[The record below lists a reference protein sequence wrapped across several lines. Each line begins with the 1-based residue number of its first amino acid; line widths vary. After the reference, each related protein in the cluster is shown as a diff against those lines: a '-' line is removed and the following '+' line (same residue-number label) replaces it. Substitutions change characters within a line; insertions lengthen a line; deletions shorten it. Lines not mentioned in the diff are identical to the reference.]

1 MIHVKFLTTTD
12 DNRKVSKR
20 YTVNSENVAIDIYDS
35 CDLYNPTLIVKSN
48 NVINSNYLYITN
60 FKRFYFIVNKNLD
73 KSGIT
78 VINCECDVLM
88 SFKNDILNSTQL
100 VIRSADT
107 SNEKV
112 KNSKIAD
119 TLRPISPLEFDG
131 KVRVTGWGLEN
142 KTPGGFILTT
152 MGGSNGKFAQSVI
165 PTETKNNSSN

>member
-1 MIHVKFLTTTD
+1 MINVNFLTTTD
-12 DNRKVSKR
+12 DNRKVSKN
-20 YTVNSENVAIDIYDS
+20 YTVNISNVGCDIYDS

-48 NVINSNYLYITN
+48 SVISSNYLYIPN
-60 FKRFYFIVNKNLD
+60 FNRYYFITDKNLD
-73 KSGIT
+73 KAGIT

-112 KNSKIAD
+112 KNSKITD

-131 KVRVTGWGLEN
+131 KVRVTQYGLEDIAH
-142 KTPGGFILTT
+142 GGFILTV
-152 MGGSNGKFAQSVI
+152 MGGSNGKFAQTI
-165 PTETKNNSSN
+165 TPPEHEPGTN